1 MTKTIELLIAGLS
14 GFVCLYATFKVRQSR
29 GKEFINDLSTDL
41 GGGSFTDSLVGPV
54 VKVFWIVV
62 AIVSMFT
69 ALGFF
74 IKGIS
79 CDDCDVKTQATT
91 TNEIPSNQSNT
102 NPQTSTEPTKVEE
115 NSSNDVKAAPQEKL
129 ENTEKKPQPNEDVKK
144 VYTEEEIQ
152 QLEKEKGYSGNDPT
166 IRARLGLPPKD

>member
-1 MTKTIELLIAGLS
+1 MTKTIELLIAGFS
-14 GFVCLYATFKVRQSR
+14 GFIFMYATFKVRQSR
-29 GKEFINDLSTDL
+29 GREFINDLSTDL

-79 CDDCDVKTQATT
+79 CDDCDLKTQATT
-91 TNEIPSNQSNT
+91 KNQAQSNQSNI
-102 NPQTSTEPTKVEE
+102 NPQTPTETTKVEDKSTSDAKVATQDKSE
-115 NSSNDVKAAPQEKL
+115 I
-129 ENTEKKPQPNEDVKK
+129 TEKAPHQKDEGKK

-152 QLEKEKGYSGNDPT
+152 QLEKEKDYSGNDPV
-166 IRARLGLPPKD
+166 IRARLGLPPKE

>member
-14 GFVCLYATFKVRQSR
+14 GFICMYATFRVRQSR

-91 TNEIPSNQSNT
+91 KNEIPSNQSNP
-102 NPQTSTEPTKVEE
+102 NLQTPAVTTKVEE

-129 ENTEKKPQPNEDVKK
+129 ENMEKKPQPNEDVKK

>member
-1 MTKTIELLIAGLS
+1 MSKTIELLIAGLS
-14 GFVCLYATFKVRQSR
+14 GFICMYAGFKIRQSS
-29 GKEFINDLSTDL
+29 GKEFVNDLSTDF
-41 GGGSFTDSLVGPV
+41 GGGSFKDSLVGPV
-54 VKVFWIVV
+54 VTFFWR
-62 AIVSMFT
+62 ALFFVSFVC

-74 IKGIS
+74 FVGIS

-91 TNEIPSNQSNT
+91 KNEIPSNQSNP
-102 NPQTSTEPTKVEE
+102 NLQTPAVTTKVEE